1 MNSTRGVTFP
11 LFGDYGL
18 QAVSCSFASMYDAY
32 SKFQLLFIAVSIS
45 VGGDLGSTHDR
56 NRTCDEHWH
65 TLQRCGINR
74 SDRYGGPVR
83 PVSSEQP

>member
-32 SKFQLLFIAVSIS
+32 SKFQLLLIAVSITNCS
-45 VGGDLGSTHDR
+45 AHKIVNKFAWLMLKKGRQDLKLFSGR
-56 NRTCDEHWH
+56 
-65 TLQRCGINR
+65 LR
-74 SDRYGGPVR
+74 SSDI
-83 PVSSEQP
+83 S